1 MILPVVCFLAFLA
14 ILYRALEVAARSSY
28 RTWTGERWR
37 FWALTLAFALVSA
50 GALGVA
56 LRVSGADALLAV
68 GVALY
73 LAADRRSKF
82 FEKTE
87 YRQQ

>member
-1 MILPVVCFLAFLA
+1 MLPVVCFLAFLA

-28 RTWTGERWR
+28 RTWAGERWR

-56 LRVSGADALLAV
+56 LRVPGADALLAV

-73 LAADRRSKF
+73 LAADRRGRFS
-82 FEKTE
+82 EKTE
-87 YRQQ
+87 ARP